1 MDNIEDQI
9 NEIKAKIASY
19 SSEDV
24 YNMDEIAYFYNLAS
38 DKTIAR
44 RQIEG
49 AKKDKTHLIIAL
61 TCNSNRNRSIRSYV
75 DSWTCR
81 KTMSYCLSTKLVTA
95 NDELANSDDLEK

>member
-19 SSEDV
+19 SPEDV
-24 YNMDEIAYFYNLAS
+24 YNMDETAYFYNLAP

-49 AKKDKTHLIIAL
+49 AKKDNTRLTIAL
-61 TCNSNRNRSIRSYV
+61 ACNTTGTDRF
-75 DSWTCR
+75 
-81 KTMSYCLSTKLVTA
+81 
-95 NDELANSDDLEK
+95 ELLILGHAPCF